1 MTIIREIILD
11 TETTGLEPLDGHR
24 IVEIGALEMK
34 NKVVTGNKFHFYVNP
49 ERDIPTEAYRIH
61 GISGEFLKTKPLFI
75 EIVDEFLEFI
85 GNSRLVIHNAP
96 FDIKFLNH
104 ELSRVSRPSLEPMR
118 AIDTLIMARKM
129 FPGARSSLDAL
140 CKRFKVD
147 NSGRQLHGALKDA
160 ALLADVYVE
169 LTGGRQVTFNMA
181 SAKKESA
188 EQNIAQ
194 AGGGLNFSGSN
205 KGLTIAPTKE
215 ELKKHKEFIEKI
227 VSPLWNNF

>member
-11 TETTGLEPLDGHR
+11 TETTGLEPTDGHR

-34 NKVVTGNKFHFYVNP
+34 NKVVTGNKFHFYLNP
-49 ERDIPTEAYRIH
+49 ERDMPTEAYRIH

-104 ELSRVSRPSLEPMR
+104 ELSRVSKPSLEQVR
-118 AIDTLIMARKM
+118 AIDTLVMARKM

-147 NSGRQLHGALKDA
+147 NSGRQMHGALKDA

-169 LTGGRQVTFNMA
+169 LTGGRQVTFDMA
-181 SAKKESA
+181 SAKKNI
-188 EQNIAQ
+188 EQNTTRVSSS
-194 AGGGLNFSGSN
+194 NFSSN
-205 KGLTIAPTKE
+205 NKSLVVAPTKE
-215 ELKKHKEFIEKI
+215 ELKKHKEFITKI